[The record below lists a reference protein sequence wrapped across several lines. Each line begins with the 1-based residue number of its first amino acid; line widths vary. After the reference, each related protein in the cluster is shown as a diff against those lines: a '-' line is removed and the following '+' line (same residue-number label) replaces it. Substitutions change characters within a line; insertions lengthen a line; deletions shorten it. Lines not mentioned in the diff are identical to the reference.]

1 MTALERLGLG
11 VLHRFNP
18 ETAHGIALRAL
29 RLGLTPT
36 PGPVTSARLRSDLAG
51 LSLPNPVGLAAGFDK
66 NAEALGPLS
75 RAGFGFIEVGAIT
88 PRPQPGNPRP
98 RLFRL
103 SEDRGVINRFG
114 FNNEG
119 MEAAAARL
127 AKRPRD
133 AVIGLNLGA
142 NKDSDDRAEDFAR
155 VLAHCGADL
164 DFATVNVSSPN
175 TEKLRDLQGAAA
187 LMSLLKGVMEAR
199 DWLPRPIPVFLKI
212 APDLSDAE
220 LSEIADVARA
230 SGISGIIATNTTL
243 DRDGLHSE
251 ARDQAGGLSGRPL
264 FEKSTRVLARL
275 SQLTDGEMPLI
286 GVGGVGSAEDAYA
299 KIRAGA
305 HAVQLYSA
313 LVYEGLSLVSD
324 IATGLDALLERDGFA
339 TRGRCCGHQTGGL
352 AVITYWHNPR
362 CSKSRAGL
370 AFWKSAGPR

>member
-1 MTALERLGLG
+1 MTPLERLGLG
-11 VLHRFNP
+11 VLHRFDP

-36 PGPVTSARLRSDLAG
+36 PGPVTSARLRTDLAG
-51 LSLPNPVGLAAGFDK
+51 LTLPNPVGLAAGFDK
-66 NAEALGPLS
+66 NAEALGPLAN
-75 RAGFGFIEVGAIT
+75 AGFGFIEVGAVT

-103 SEDRGVINRFG
+103 TEDRGVINRFG

-127 AKRPRD
+127 ANRPRN

-142 NKDSDDRAEDFAR
+142 NKDSADRAEDFAR
-155 VLAHCGADL
+155 VLAHCGAHL

-251 ARDQAGGLSGRPL
+251 ARDQAGGLSGQPL

-275 SQLTDGEMPLI
+275 SQLTGGDMPLI

-324 IATGLDALLERDGFA
+324 IAKGLDALLERDGFA
-339 TRGRCCGHQTGGL
+339 SVAEAVGTKRGDWL
-352 AVITYWHNPR
+352 
-362 CSKSRAGL
+362 
-370 AFWKSAGPR
+370 